1 MVKIRLRRVGAK
13 KQASFRVVVADS
25 RAPRDGRFIEQ
36 IGFYNPRTEPETLRI
51 DEARALHWLNVG
63 AQPTDSAARLLST
76 TGTMDRFERLKQGE
90 SLDTLVAEAE
100 EAEVAEAE
108 EEGVDIRFY
117 NVIYQLVNDVKEAM
131 AGMLAPVTREVYL
144 GQAEVRDTFNV
155 PKFGTIAGC
164 FILDGKLKRNAM
176 VRLLREGVVITTS
189 RLNSLKR
196 FKDDVK
202 EVSKDYE
209 CGASLENYNDIK
221 IGDIIEAFEEVQEKA
236 TLE

>member
-108 EEGVDIRFY
+108 EEGVEEEG
-117 NVIYQLVNDVKEAM
+117 VEEEA
-131 AGMLAPVTREVYL
+131 PE
-144 GQAEVRDTFNV
+144 AEVEEPVEAESEEAPQAIEEVEETEEAEEAE
-155 PKFGTIAGC
+155 PPA
-164 FILDGKLKRNAM
+164 
-176 VRLLREGVVITTS
+176 EEP
-189 RLNSLKR
+189 
-196 FKDDVK
+196 DVEEPEP
-202 EVSKDYE
+202 EVS
-209 CGASLENYNDIK
+209 
-221 IGDIIEAFEEVQEKA
+221 EAVEEGEQEDEEEEDK
-236 TLE
+236 EE